1 MKWLQLNSKVQFK
14 FPDIKCLQLL
24 SVSFKAMCY
33 RLHMVLMMSES
44 PPFSKCYHCSSYTCQ
59 RNCVE
64 GSSVKVV
71 IEIGNKYTWVI
82 TPHSGLKRHFS
93 MFGIPKY
100 NSKTQPEVLSQQ
112 NIPSCSG
119 RPKSEGKS
127 IAKRLK
133 SLKFSEVEV
142 TKIPRLSG
150 PFCVFCN
157 SVKLYREKKRLM
169 AYPNSTSCYT
179 CSNPLYQK
187 LINGYCTDTIEV
199 LGIPN
204 VDVINPAEALLGDGT
219 FSVLKTFVDHLFHQM
234 GLTAIL
240 RKPNAVLM
248 FCEPLAMHPL
258 LRKQLL
264 HYLFQEVK
272 IAR

>member
-1 MKWLQLNSKVQFK
+1 
-14 FPDIKCLQLL
+14 
-24 SVSFKAMCY
+24 
-33 RLHMVLMMSES
+33 MVLTMNEN

-59 RNCVE
+59 KNCVE

-82 TPHSGLKRHFS
+82 TPKIGLRRHFS
-93 MFGIPKY
+93 MYGIPKLHKKQDLP
-100 NSKTQPEVLSQQ
+100 SLSQ
-112 NIPSCSG
+112 NVPSCSG
-119 RPKSEGKS
+119 KMKLEGKS

-133 SLKFSEVEV
+133 SLKFSELEV
-142 TKIPRLSG
+142 TKVPRPSG

-169 AYPNSTSCYT
+169 AYPNNSNFYSCADP
-179 CSNPLYQK
+179 SYQK
-187 LINGYCTDTIEV
+187 LINGYCTDTVEI

-204 VDVINPAEALLGDGT
+204 VHVVSPAEALLTEGT
-219 FSVLKTFVDHLFHQM
+219 FDVLKTFVDHLFHQM
-234 GLTAIL
+234 GLTATL

-248 FCEPLAMHPL
+248 FCEPLAMHPQ

-272 IAR
+272 IARYIFKFSNLF